1 MCVLIAKHKLV
12 IIEVIICVNSVQ
24 LTFLIS
30 FSDRFCVLMNLILNK
45 YYGKDI
51 G

>member
-1 MCVLIAKHKLV
+1 MVKFLLNFRVKNIYLFL
-12 IIEVIICVNSVQ
+12 
-24 LTFLIS
+24 LTVFNQS

>member
-1 MCVLIAKHKLV
+1 MVKFLLNFHVKKKLSFFV
-12 IIEVIICVNSVQ
+12 DSYVFNQ
-24 LTFLIS
+24 S
-30 FSDRFCVLMNLILNK
+30 FSDRFCVLMNSILNK